1 MKKTILFILATALLG
16 VMVAGCAN
24 NDAGPNPEAGKKGE
38 ANTTTKTTTPDA
50 K

>member
-16 VMVAGCAN
+16 VFVAGCAT
-24 NDAGPNPEAGKKGE
+24 NDAGPNPDVGKKGDGN
-38 ANTTTKTTTPDA
+38 ATTKSNPPEG